1 MFYIILF
8 AAGLV
13 LMGLY
18 GTYVDWDA
26 DRKAKELKRKCKAK
40 EPRLKEREDYWAA

>member
-1 MFYIILF
+1 MVEMMIFGALLLF
-8 AAGLV
+8 MV
-13 LMGLY
+13 LY
-18 GTYVDWDA
+18 GTYVDWDV